1 MADSVLGYL
10 DGIFIAVFG
19 IDGHT
24 DLLGEHLELVDG
36 GGTVYVACHEQRTLA
51 LLRLELACELAG
63 KCCLTRALQTRHE
76 DDGGIAR
83 EVDLG
88 SVASHEAG
96 ELVMDYLDHE
106 FARLD
111 GVDYVL
117 THRLGLDFVGKL
129 FGYLEVYVGLEEC
142 ATHVLESLGDIDFGN
157 LAFAFKYLEA
167 PFEPFA

>member
-1 MADSVLGYL
+1 M
-10 DGIFIAVFG
+10 
-19 IDGHT
+19 
-24 DLLGEHLELVDG
+24 
-36 GGTVYVACHEQRTLA
+36 TVGLP
-51 LLRLELACELAG
+51 G
-63 KCCLTRALQTRHE
+63 
-76 DDGGIAR
+76 

-142 ATHVLESLGDIDFGN
+142 ATHVLRVSATLISVILPSPLSILKLRSSLSLRFSNIFSYG
-157 LAFAFKYLEA
+157 FKNVSEVKGVV
-167 PFEPFA
+167 